1 MNSFD
6 DVVRDIRE
14 EKVDDAVI
22 GAATNRVR
30 EQLFGPGRAATAGAH
45 IRSCADFQA
54 LIPDFLAGRLSP
66 ARRLLLEDHTHE
78 CVNCRRALAEA
89 KAPAGK
95 VVRIDRRPSVW
106 ARPEVRWAIAAM
118 VVVAVGIGTVTV
130 LPDLLPAG
138 RAGATVA
145 SVDGSLFEITNHGLV
160 PVSAGK
166 AISDGERVRTAN
178 AAYAVLKLADG
189 SAIEMNE
196 RAQVSFSR
204 NWRGTTIA
212 LDRGNIIVQAA
223 KQKHGQLY
231 VATGD
236 ATVAVKGTVFAVSR
250 GVKGSR
256 VSVVEGVVQV
266 AANGQNQTLHPGDQ
280 TTTDPNLLPTP
291 VRDEVSWSRNSAHY
305 YALLGEF
312 STLQKKLE
320 ALPGP
325 GIRYSTKLAGL
336 LPENTAV
343 FVAIPN
349 IGSTLAEAERL
360 IEDQARD
367 SEVLREWWAKRDQN
381 GFQKTLGELKT
392 LGEYVGDEIVVGV
405 PANAKNGGA
414 SPTVLAQVTRP
425 GLKSYLETRMNAGEN
440 HPVIAGSRT
449 ELMVARPANQPA
461 VYAGDDMF
469 VMAPD
474 AAGVNRVLAG
484 QGGFLGTAFGQRI
497 AQTYQAGVNWLI
509 AVDVE
514 QMMHNAVSGS
524 QEPQKLGLSDAQY
537 VIVERKDIG
546 GKTENK
552 ATVNFAQERRGVASW
567 LGAPG
572 PLGSLEFVSPEATAV
587 TSFVIKN
594 PKALLEDLLAMID
607 KDPKGAQAIADFE
620 SKTGLS
626 IENDIAGS
634 LGSEITV
641 AVDGPVL
648 PMPSWKIVAEIYN
661 PERLQFSIGKLVD
674 TFDQQAPAEAGKI
687 TLATQQA
694 SGRTYYVLTSSK
706 TGLTAYYTFVDSY
719 LVAGASIALIDQ
731 AIANRQSGYT
741 LTKSQTFRSLLPR
754 DQYANFSGVVFYNA
768 SSTIGPILKQLRGA
782 ATPAEQK
789 SMDAFVANSTPTLIY
804 AYGEPQRITLASTGS
819 FFGMSLGTLMGAQS
833 PGGMLFPHIFGEAF
847 RHHKIPGTQT
857 Q

>member
-6 DVVRDIRE
+6 DVVREIRE

-22 GAATNRVR
+22 GASANRVR
-30 EQLFGPGRAATAGAH
+30 EQLFGPGHAATAGAH

-78 CVNCRRALAEA
+78 CVSCRRALVEA

-95 VVRIDRRPSVW
+95 VVRIDHRPSVW

-178 AAYAVLKLADG
+178 AAYAVLKLTDG
-189 SAIEMNE
+189 STIEMNE

-204 NWRGTTIA
+204 NWRGATIA

-414 SPTVLAQVTRP
+414 SPTVLAEVKRA
-425 GLKSYLETRMNAGEN
+425 GLKSYLETRMNVGEN

-449 ELMVARPANQPA
+449 ELMAARPANQPA

-514 QMMHNAVSGS
+514 QMMHNAVSGN

-587 TSFVIKN
+587 TSFVIKD
-594 PKALLEDLLAMID
+594 PKALLEDLLAMIG

-634 LGSEITV
+634 LGSEITI

-661 PERLQFSIGKLVD
+661 PERLQFAIGKLVN
-674 TFDQQAPAEAGKI
+674 TFDQEAPAEAGKV
-687 TLATQQA
+687 TLTSQQA
-694 SGRTYYVLTSSK
+694 SGRTYYVLSSSK

-719 LVAGASIALIDQ
+719 LVAGSSIALVDQ

-741 LTKSQTFRSLLPR
+741 LTKSQAFRSLLPR
-754 DQYANFSGVVFYNA
+754 DSYANFSGVVFYNA
-768 SSTIGPILKQLRGA
+768 SSTVAPILKQLRGA
-782 ATPAEQK
+782 ATPSEQK
-789 SMDAFVANSTPTLIY
+789 SLDAFVANSTPTLIY

-847 RHHKIPGTQT
+847 GHHKIPGTQT

>member
-6 DVVRDIRE
+6 DVVREIRD
-14 EKVDDAVI
+14 EKVDDTVV
-22 GAATNRVR
+22 GAAAGRVR
-30 EQLFGPGRAATAGAH
+30 EQLFGHGHAVAGAH

-118 VVVAVGIGTVTV
+118 VMIGVGIGTVTV

-145 SVDGSLFEITNHGLV
+145 SVDGSLFEVTNHGVV
-160 PVSAGK
+160 PVTAGK
-166 AISDGERVRTAN
+166 AITDGERVRTAN
-178 AAYAVLKLADG
+178 ATYAVLKLADG
-189 SAIEMNE
+189 STIEMNE
-196 RAQVSFSR
+196 RAQVAFSR

-223 KQKHGQLY
+223 KQKHGHMY

-256 VSVVEGVVQV
+256 VSVVEGVVEV
-266 AANGQNQTLHPGDQ
+266 AANGQNRTLQRGDQ
-280 TTTDPNLLPTP
+280 TTTDPNLLPTA

-360 IEDQARD
+360 IEDQSRD

-392 LGEYVGDEIVVGV
+392 VGEYVGDEIVVGV

-414 SPTVLAQVTRP
+414 TPTVLAEVKRP
-425 GLKSYLETRMNAGEN
+425 GLKAYLETHMNATEN

-449 ELMVARPANQPA
+449 ELMSAAKPANQPS

-474 AAGVNRVLAG
+474 TAGVNRVLAG

-497 AQTYQAGVNWLI
+497 AQAYQAGVSWLI

-514 QMMHNAVSGS
+514 QMMPNAVSGN
-524 QEPQKLGLSDAQY
+524 QEPQKFGFSDAQY
-537 VIVERKDIG
+537 IIVERKDIG

-594 PKALLEDLLAMID
+594 PQAMLQDLLTMLNS
-607 KDPKGAQAIADFE
+607 DPKGAQAIAEFE

-626 IENDIAGS
+626 IENDIAAS

-648 PMPSWKIVAEIYN
+648 PMPSWKIIAEIYN
-661 PERLQFSIGKLVD
+661 PERLQFAIGKLVD
-674 TFDQQAPAEAGKI
+674 TFDQEAPAQAGKL
-687 TLATQQA
+687 TLTTQQS

-706 TGLTAYYTFVDSY
+706 TGLTAYYTFVDTY
-719 LVAGASIALIDQ
+719 LVAGSSIALVDQ
-731 AIANRQSGYT
+731 AIANRQAGYT
-741 LTKSQTFRSLLPR
+741 LTKSQTFRNLLPR

-768 SSTIGPILKQLRGA
+768 SSTVAPILKQLRGA

-789 SMDAFVANSTPTLIY
+789 SLDAFVANSTPTLIY

-833 PGGMLFPHIFGEAF
+833 PHGMLFPQIFGEAF
-847 RHHKIPGTQT
+847 GHHKIPGTQT